1 MRKQK
6 TRKRIRKNHSRR
18 TRHTKRSHRHKRQ
31 RQQGGNYAEDF
42 TGKSIDGMPYTDKAV
57 ISMAGQ
63 PTMSVDEFE
72 RHAAYRDFQ
81 GEEQ

>member
-6 TRKRIRKNHSRR
+6 TRKRIRKNQSRR
-18 TRHTKRSHRHKRQ
+18 TRHTKRSHKHRSKK
-31 RQQGGNYAEDF
+31 QQGGNYAKDI
-42 TGKSIDGMPYTDKAV
+42 TKRTIDDIPVTDKAV

>member
-6 TRKRIRKNHSRR
+6 TRKRIRKNQSRR
-18 TRHTKRSHRHKRQ
+18 HKYTKRSHKHRSKK
-31 RQQGGNYAEDF
+31 QQGGNYAKDI
-42 TGKSIDGMPYTDKAV
+42 TKRTIDDIPVTDKAV